1 MKLLGIASVTLA
13 LASPTLAQEAAA
25 AAPRRTTEPRAEEI
39 LKAMSA
45 RLAGLERFAFEAE
58 ETFDEIPDGEPR
70 IELTNVRRVAL
81 ERPNRLAVD
90 SEGDTLQRA
99 AWYDGRTA
107 TILDKAHNTYGQAE
121 VAPTIDA
128 ALDQLA
134 GDYGIE
140 SPLVD
145 LLYRDPYAVMTEG
158 VRFGRYL
165 GLHRAAGVPCHH
177 LVFVQDTIEW
187 QIWIDA
193 GDDPLPRKF
202 AITYVR
208 EPGEPQYTA
217 VFRKW
222 NLAPKFP
229 EGLFTFQAPP
239 GAERAELA
247 RLGRAEVG
255 GPEEGER

>member
-1 MKLLGIASVTLA
+1 MKQTRTVAVFLAA
-13 LASPTLAQEAAA
+13 LAVGWPAGASAQKAGSSGR
-25 AAPRRTTEPRAEEI
+25 PKLVEPRAEEV

-45 RLAGLERFAFEAE
+45 RVAGLERFAFEAE

-145 LLYRDPYAVMTEG
+145 P
-158 VRFGRYL
+158 
-165 GLHRAAGVPCHH
+165 
-177 LVFVQDTIEW
+177 
-187 QIWIDA
+187 
-193 GDDPLPRKF
+193 
-202 AITYVR
+202 
-208 EPGEPQYTA
+208 
-217 VFRKW
+217 
-222 NLAPKFP
+222 
-229 EGLFTFQAPP
+229 
-239 GAERAELA
+239 
-247 RLGRAEVG
+247 
-255 GPEEGER
+255 